1 MNIIIV
7 GDSSSVFIKN
17 YCMYV
22 LTERDSIYIFSYT
35 NTGRFSDLYEKMGI
49 KEIYIMPFLENSPL
63 RVTNIVSVL
72 YKKTKEIKKTLPS
85 GISIDVIHVHYV
97 IPSTLVYLFA
107 FWFGARVRILTF
119 WGSDIL
125 RASDSNRKLLTPFLI
140 MASTITFMIQTQKQF
155 FCNKYGNRFDRK
167 IKIIDF
173 GNALLDV
180 IDDIRAE
187 YSKAD
192 CKQEL
197 GLRND
202 KIIIH
207 IGYNKEEGQQ
217 HIKILEQLC
226 LLPQHILK
234 KIQIVFP
241 WGYGG
246 KNVNEDIYISKIE
259 NMLETYDIDYVFVK
273 SFLQGEELAKF
284 RMSCD
289 IFLYGQISDA
299 MSASPLE
306 YVYSGGLFLCPDWL
320 WENYALINWQAEQC
334 FKYFDFTHMRNV
346 LNEIL
351 LKWEE
356 PFLGLIENE
365 MHEIIYEN
373 LSWENLSPIW
383 RKCYE
388 RH

>member
-1 MNIIIV
+1 MH
-7 GDSSSVFIKN
+7 
-17 YCMYV
+17 V

-35 NTGRFSDLYEKMGI
+35 NAGRFSDLYEKMGI
-49 KEIYIMPFLENSPL
+49 KEIYIMPFLENSSL
-63 RVTNIVSVL
+63 CITNIVSVL
-72 YKKTKEIKKTLPS
+72 YKKTKDIKKLLPS

-125 RASDSNRKLLTPFLI
+125 RESDSNRKLLTPFLI

-155 FCNKYGNRFDRK
+155 FCNRYGNRYDRK

-187 YSKAD
+187 YSKTD
-192 CKQEL
+192 CKQEF
-197 GLRND
+197 GFRND
-202 KIIIH
+202 KITIH
-207 IGYNKEEGQQ
+207 IGYNKDEEQQ

-241 WGYGG
+241 WGYG
-246 KNVNEDIYISKIE
+246 KNVNEDMYISIIE
-259 NMLETYDIDYVFVK
+259 NMLEAYDIDFVFVK

-334 FKYFDFTHMRNV
+334 FKYFDFTHMRNI

-373 LSWENLSPIW
+373 LSWKNLSPIW